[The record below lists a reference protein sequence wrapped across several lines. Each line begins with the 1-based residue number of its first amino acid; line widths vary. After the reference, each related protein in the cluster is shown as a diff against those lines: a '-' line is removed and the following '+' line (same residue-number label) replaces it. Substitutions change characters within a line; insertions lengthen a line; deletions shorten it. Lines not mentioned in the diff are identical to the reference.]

1 MQSNLNNLQFQQ
13 MQILQQQQRLANM
26 MQQKQRGFP
35 QQLQQQQPWEESSQF
50 NKQQQLLLQQQQ
62 QQLQQQQARA
72 AQKDM
77 NMMRPQVIPQ
87 PNLIPSKQPVQP
99 SLQQPVVPSVSS
111 PVIPTPPENAISV
124 KTEAQQKNL
133 MQYQRRDDV
142 YQETLNLQHK
152 RHIELAQ
159 SKKKSIEIASM
170 ERRTRMQH
178 GAAVAFGPG
187 YRGYGNGRT
196 GMSSRIRFPRDN
208 KRRSRT
214 AKRDRFRFPLDALK
228 EQSVKEEVLVPIRI
242 ELEHE
247 GYKLRDTFTWNL
259 NESLVTP
266 EQFAEVMC
274 EDLRLPITVFS
285 DQIARS
291 IREQIDDYNLNASS
305 MMKDDTEES
314 NEQKLET
321 LDLLAHP
328 EQADKEEIEVN
339 HDKQGVELRTLI
351 KLDITVGNWEL
362 VDQFEWDIGY
372 PRNSPEEFAHK
383 LATDLGLSG
392 EFKTAIAHSIREQIH
407 VYIKSL
413 LLVGYEFN
421 NTSIIDDEI
430 RNSFLPHL
438 RNIIRESSSIER
450 FTPSMI
456 ELSDA
461 AVAKA
466 EKDRMREARRKRR
479 GTRARRGIILPDRE
493 PQKTHRTGFAV
504 APESELTD
512 EQFLQNQ
519 LNDPQSNKRSAALKA
534 RMNIAAEAAN
544 VGDDLIEEAPA
555 QHHHHHQQQQ
565 QMQGSISFAN
575 TIKMNDFQRQVMKQ
589 NQMNAWQQ
597 QQFR

>member
-1 MQSNLNNLQFQQ
+1 
-13 MQILQQQQRLANM
+13 
-26 MQQKQRGFP
+26 
-35 QQLQQQQPWEESSQF
+35 
-50 NKQQQLLLQQQQ
+50 
-62 QQLQQQQARA
+62 
-72 AQKDM
+72 
-77 NMMRPQVIPQ
+77 
-87 PNLIPSKQPVQP
+87 
-99 SLQQPVVPSVSS
+99 
-111 PVIPTPPENAISV
+111 
-124 KTEAQQKNL
+124 
-133 MQYQRRDDV
+133 
-142 YQETLNLQHK
+142 
-152 RHIELAQ
+152 
-159 SKKKSIEIASM
+159 
-170 ERRTRMQH
+170 
-178 GAAVAFGPG
+178 
-187 YRGYGNGRT
+187 
-196 GMSSRIRFPRDN
+196 
-208 KRRSRT
+208 
-214 AKRDRFRFPLDALK
+214 
-228 EQSVKEEVLVPIRI
+228 
-242 ELEHE
+242 
-247 GYKLRDTFTWNL
+247 
-259 NESLVTP
+259 
-266 EQFAEVMC
+266 MC

-544 VGDDLIEEAPA
+544 VGDDLIEEAPT

-597 QQFR
+597 QQFHSATVCGPDDPVLLYVHCSVNKPDPHVRILRKTTPSRIPPVIIVTGVKKESRLPKICDERPDTSVKIIVLDLRTNSDPNKANENVPASKFKKMPKEIWDNVLQIGRAFKPNQPTDCPIQTSPPTTIDVYANILPKNPSSQQFMRQQQQQQQQHMPLAHQINPYNNAGMFHPGMMYGNLMPSNGANPMMFNQPNYMNVMAAAHN

>member
-1 MQSNLNNLQFQQ
+1 MRLLPLFHSYNMQSNLNNLQFQQ

-50 NKQQQLLLQQQQ
+50 NKQQQLLLQQQQQQQ

-214 AKRDRFRFPLDALK
+214 AKRDRFRL
-228 EQSVKEEVLVPIRI
+228 
-242 ELEHE
+242 
-247 GYKLRDTFTWNL
+247 
-259 NESLVTP
+259 
-266 EQFAEVMC
+266 
-274 EDLRLPITVFS
+274 
-285 DQIARS
+285 
-291 IREQIDDYNLNASS
+291 
-305 MMKDDTEES
+305 
-314 NEQKLET
+314 
-321 LDLLAHP
+321 
-328 EQADKEEIEVN
+328 
-339 HDKQGVELRTLI
+339 
-351 KLDITVGNWEL
+351 
-362 VDQFEWDIGY
+362 
-372 PRNSPEEFAHK
+372 
-383 LATDLGLSG
+383 
-392 EFKTAIAHSIREQIH
+392 
-407 VYIKSL
+407 
-413 LLVGYEFN
+413 
-421 NTSIIDDEI
+421 
-430 RNSFLPHL
+430 
-438 RNIIRESSSIER
+438 
-450 FTPSMI
+450 
-456 ELSDA
+456 
-461 AVAKA
+461 
-466 EKDRMREARRKRR
+466 
-479 GTRARRGIILPDRE
+479 
-493 PQKTHRTGFAV
+493 
-504 APESELTD
+504 
-512 EQFLQNQ
+512 
-519 LNDPQSNKRSAALKA
+519 
-534 RMNIAAEAAN
+534 
-544 VGDDLIEEAPA
+544 
-555 QHHHHHQQQQ
+555 
-565 QMQGSISFAN
+565 
-575 TIKMNDFQRQVMKQ
+575 
-589 NQMNAWQQ
+589 
-597 QQFR
+597 

>member
-1 MQSNLNNLQFQQ
+1 M
-13 MQILQQQQRLANM
+13 IPP
-26 MQQKQRGFP
+26 KQP
-35 QQLQQQQPWEESSQF
+35 V
-50 NKQQQLLLQQQQ
+50 QQQQ
-62 QQLQQQQARA
+62 QQ
-72 AQKDM
+72 
-77 NMMRPQVIPQ
+77 
-87 PNLIPSKQPVQP
+87 PV
-99 SLQQPVVPSVSS
+99 
-111 PVIPTPPENAISV
+111 NAISV
-124 KTEAQQKNL
+124 KTEAQRKNL
-133 MQYQRRDDV
+133 MQYQGRDDV
-142 YQETLNLQHK
+142 YQDTLNLQHK

-196 GMSSRIRFPRDN
+196 GTTSRIRFPRDN
-208 KRRSRT
+208 KRR
-214 AKRDRFRFPLDALK
+214 K
-228 EQSVKEEVLVPIRI
+228 EVLVPIRI

-274 EDLRLPITVFS
+274 EDLKLPTAAFS

-291 IREQIDDYNLNASS
+291 IREQIDDYNLNAS
-305 MMKDDTEES
+305 M
-314 NEQKLET
+314 
-321 LDLLAHP
+321 H
-328 EQADKEEIEVN
+328 

-407 VYIKSL
+407 VHIKSL

-421 NTSIIDDEI
+421 SNSIIDDEI
-430 RNSFLPHL
+430 RNSFLPYL
-438 RNIIRESSSIER
+438 RNIIRENSSVER

-461 AVAKA
+461 AVARA

-504 APESELTD
+504 PPESELTD

-544 VGDDLIEEAPA
+544 VGDDLIEEAPV
-555 QHHHHHQQQQ
+555 QHHHQQQQ

-589 NQMNAWQQ
+589 NQVNAWQQ
-597 QQFR
+597 QQPFR